1 MTYAGAHEAMTN
13 ARGPGGPLAPVRALS
28 APRSWHATFHLVAGL
43 FLGGAIG
50 AVLSFVGLL
59 WWAATFSLVTGP
71 TGPRALVVVYALTA
85 VAVPVVVL
93 DAVRFASV
101 LQRERFRVL
110 QGVSIAAPRW
120 GKGSGLRRLVQ
131 PWTAGTTWRQLAYH
145 LLAAVLGPLAGI
157 VVIVCWAAPVLAAL
171 WGDDMT
177 ATGLSRVL
185 WYVGSAALLFAAP
198 WVALGLAR
206 ADTAAARRLLGPGRA
221 EELALRVE
229 TLARTREQLVA
240 AADSER
246 RRVERDLH
254 DGVQQRLVSLA
265 MNLGMARAAYGDDD
279 GVPQEIRDVIVAA
292 HDEATTALAELRD
305 FVRGLHPAVLNDR
318 GLDAALSGVAARM
331 PLPVRLRVDVAE
343 RCSPSIEAIAY
354 FTVSEALANV
364 VKHARATRAEVTL
377 TRAGG
382 RLSIVVSD
390 DGHGGA
396 SADGP
401 GTGLRGLAQRAEAVD
416 GNLTVVSPAGGP
428 TTVTVDLPCE

>member
-1 MTYAGAHEAMTN
+1 
-13 ARGPGGPLAPVRALS
+13 
-28 APRSWHATFHLVAGL
+28 
-43 FLGGAIG
+43 
-50 AVLSFVGLL
+50 
-59 WWAATFSLVTGP
+59 
-71 TGPRALVVVYALTA
+71 
-85 VAVPVVVL
+85 
-93 DAVRFASV
+93 
-101 LQRERFRVL
+101 
-110 QGVSIAAPRW
+110 
-120 GKGSGLRRLVQ
+120 
-131 PWTAGTTWRQLAYH
+131 
-145 LLAAVLGPLAGI
+145 
-157 VVIVCWAAPVLAAL
+157 
-171 WGDDMT
+171 MT

-318 GLDAALSGVAARM
+318 GLDAALSGVVARM

-364 VKHARATRAEVTL
+364 VKHARATRAEVTV